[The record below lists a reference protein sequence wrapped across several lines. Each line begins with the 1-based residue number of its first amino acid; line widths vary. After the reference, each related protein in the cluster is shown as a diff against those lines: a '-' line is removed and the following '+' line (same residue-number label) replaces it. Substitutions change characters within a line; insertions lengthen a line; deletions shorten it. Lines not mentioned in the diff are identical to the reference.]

1 METMTICPH
10 CLFPFVKICSQWS
23 HRLEKRQ
30 FPLSNPG
37 LSSEAADKPCTA
49 PLTVSHHL
57 KSNGSGIRVLQ
68 KACKFTIHSE
78 THKCLS
84 NMNIHNIHVKYIT
97 SLLWAKV
104 AYSHNIDPVLGRLW
118 SLCFIQASASTL
130 KSHFISHSH
139 VLKVKALQWTF

>member
-1 METMTICPH
+1 MKIFCKFPTVNLSKCNFWLVICIELFYQIQSNRFVNLIVEQTIIKCKNVCSHTHTHTHTHKHTHTMKICPH

-37 LSSEAADKPCTA
+37 LSCEAADKPCTA

-78 THKCLS
+78 THKWLS
-84 NMNIHNIHVKYIT
+84 NMK
-97 SLLWAKV
+97 
-104 AYSHNIDPVLGRLW
+104 
-118 SLCFIQASASTL
+118 
-130 KSHFISHSH
+130 
-139 VLKVKALQWTF
+139 